1 MRLAVPCFE
10 ERSPVT
16 DLPHSE
22 PLAEGAAEGVKDLSQ
37 HMPSEAAAIHEI
49 VRRDGERELR
59 RTFSALLWSA
69 IAGGITIS
77 VSFMARGVIQAN
89 LPPTEFGFLIE
100 AAGYTLGFIFVI
112 CGRQQLFT
120 ENTITPVLPFMS
132 DPTRRQLR
140 RLLRLWGTVLL
151 GNTLGG
157 LIAALVFAFMP
168 VLPAE
173 VHEAF
178 ARIGHHLLERPWH
191 QMLAGGV
198 IAGWLMATLVWVAFA
213 TPESKVALIFLV
225 TYVIAI
231 GGFPH
236 VIVGT
241 TEAFYMLLLDEAS
254 LREIV
259 FTFWLPTLVGNVLGG
274 TFIFALISHA
284 QVRADID

>member
-1 MRLAVPCFE
+1 M
-10 ERSPVT
+10 T
-16 DLPHSE
+16 DLPTTSST
-22 PLAEGAAEGVKDLSQ
+22 PSSPPPSPDGPAEGVEELNQ
-37 HMPSEAAAIHEI
+37 HLPSEAAAVHEVI
-49 VRRDGERELR
+49 RRDGERELR
-59 RTFSALLWSA
+59 RKFKALLWSA

-100 AAGYTLGFIFVI
+100 AVGYTLGFVFVI
-112 CGRQQLFT
+112 CAGQQLFT

-132 DPTRRQLR
+132 SPTRLQLG

-157 LIAALVFAFMP
+157 FIAAIVFAFMP

-178 ARIGHHLLERPWH
+178 VKIGHHLLEREWH

-198 IAGWLMATLVWVAFA
+198 IAGWLIATLVWIMFA
-213 TPESKVALIFLV
+213 MPESKVGLIFLV

-231 GGFPH
+231 GDFPH

-241 TEAFYMLLLDEAS
+241 TEAFYMLLLREAS
-254 LREIV
+254 PFETI
-259 FTFWLPTLVGNVLGG
+259 FTFWLPTLAGNVLGG

-284 QVRADID
+284 QVRADIE